1 MLMTMVPD
9 PRVALHLDQGNDP
22 RARITKNLIIL
33 GIRLAGGTAAGQSE
47 VMLES
52 LLIIIDINMDFPPSH
67 RCGLTL
73 YVLNYINMYL

>member
-9 PRVALHLDQGNDP
+9 PRMALHLDQGNDP
-22 RARITKNLIIL
+22 RARIIKNVIIL

-47 VMLES
+47 DMLES
-52 LLIIIDINMDFPPSH
+52 LLIIIDINMDVPPSH